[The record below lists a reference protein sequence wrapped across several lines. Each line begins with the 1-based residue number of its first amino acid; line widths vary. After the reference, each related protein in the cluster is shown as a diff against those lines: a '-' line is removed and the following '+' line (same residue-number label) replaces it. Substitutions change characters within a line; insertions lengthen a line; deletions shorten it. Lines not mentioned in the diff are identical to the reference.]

1 MSKVKAIKNKI
12 KSKIEAIKK
21 INDDPN
27 FAKIAESV
35 ADKYIKDLPDLGNY
49 QKKIAD
55 YLNKAKKKRQEK
67 TNIFGDIIDILDS
80 VLQVKGKVEGS
91 DKLMSKARLKKHAYD
106 AIDATSN
113 SAKQIILDAAQQ
125 VFFAGDGLCGGNLS
139 FDLPNFEPVKVK
151 PQEIDFFNMLSVPP
165 TSNVGKVMYEPAS
178 PNKSKTKFNR
188 ELFNGFTSNISTGY
202 NFDTLSNRTLF
213 NMKWSAT
220 DQEFSISGLT
230 QGGGSV
236 EDFFSDYYSTIEFP
250 DLKSI
255 AKTALLMTLKGDDT
269 DTVSISVGMNDVN
282 RLLDKLFC
290 VCRNNTKTNELANQN
305 AVDLFDET
313 DEDIDS
319 YFDFDD
325 VDGIDLDD
333 EDARY
338 RKVMRF
344 KDCNNF
350 EVPVNNSILED
361 FVYFS
366 DKKTLDDAINSAL
379 NKTAADAFEQSGGAF
394 SLPDFQLSINNLFI
408 LALPK
413 ALITS
418 LLSPKI
424 FLPIVIAYKFVQQ
437 LQQGLKAG
445 IDYVISN
452 AKELMRRLRK
462 FFDIVITKVFWKFL
476 GEFWKRVK
484 PDVIRFVIEFV
495 ITLIK
500 KKFKRYWKII
510 AALIALLIKI
520 LETGF
525 DNCFDIFNAILN
537 AISGALNMNSV
548 LKIPNPLLMFA
559 GLRQGF
565 SEDRAYVSAIE
576 KMDAA
581 GINTNS
587 IYGESNDFVQ
597 AIYATITAHTEEHD
611 LNGVM
616 EATNAFPI
624 PIIAPAGPTVAV
636 IPPGMLNLVG
646 INRAG

>member
-1 MSKVKAIKNKI
+1 V
-12 KSKIEAIKK
+12 
-21 INDDPN
+21 
-27 FAKIAESV
+27 
-35 ADKYIKDLPDLGNY
+35 
-49 QKKIAD
+49 
-55 YLNKAKKKRQEK
+55 
-67 TNIFGDIIDILDS
+67 
-80 VLQVKGKVEGS
+80 
-91 DKLMSKARLKKHAYD
+91 
-106 AIDATSN
+106 
-113 SAKQIILDAAQQ
+113 
-125 VFFAGDGLCGGNLS
+125 
-139 FDLPNFEPVKVK
+139 
-151 PQEIDFFNMLSVPP
+151 
-165 TSNVGKVMYEPAS
+165 
-178 PNKSKTKFNR
+178 
-188 ELFNGFTSNISTGY
+188 
-202 NFDTLSNRTLF
+202 
-213 NMKWSAT
+213 
-220 DQEFSISGLT
+220 
-230 QGGGSV
+230 
-236 EDFFSDYYSTIEFP
+236 
-250 DLKSI
+250 
-255 AKTALLMTLKGDDT
+255 
-269 DTVSISVGMNDVN
+269 
-282 RLLDKLFC
+282 
-290 VCRNNTKTNELANQN
+290 NQN

-408 LALPK
+408 LSLPK

-437 LQQGLKAG
+437 LQQGLRDG
-445 IDYVISN
+445 IDFVISN
-452 AKELMRRLRK
+452 SKELMRRLRK
-462 FFDIVITKVFWKFL
+462 FFDVVITKIFWKFL

-484 PDVIRFVIEFV
+484 PDVIRFVLEFV

-510 AALIALLIKI
+510 AALIALLIKV

-597 AIYATITAHTEEHD
+597 AIYAAITAHTEEND

-636 IPPGMLNLVG
+636 IPPGMLNIVG

>member
-1 MSKVKAIKNKI
+1 MSKVKDLKNKI

-27 FAKIAESV
+27 FAKIAEGI
-35 ADKYIKDLPDLGNY
+35 ADKYIKDLPDLNKY
-49 QKKIAD
+49 QQKVGDFLK
-55 YLNKAKKKRQEK
+55 KAKKKRQEK
-67 TNIFGDIIDILDS
+67 TNVFGDIIDILDS

-91 DKLMSKARLKKHAYD
+91 EKLMSKARLKKHAYD

-113 SAKQIILDAAQQ
+113 TAKQVILDAAQQ

-139 FDLPNFEPVKVK
+139 FNIPNFEPVKIK

-165 TSNVGKVMYEPAS
+165 TTNVGKIMYEPAS

-188 ELFNGFTSNISTGY
+188 EIFNNFTSNISTGY

-213 NMKWSAT
+213 NMKWNAT
-220 DQEFSISGLT
+220 NQEFSVSGLT
-230 QGGGSV
+230 SGGGSV

-250 DLKSI
+250 DLQGI
-255 AKTALLMTLKGDDT
+255 AKTALLMTLKGDD
-269 DTVSISVGMNDVN
+269 SESAAISVGMNDVN

-290 VCRNNTKTNELANQN
+290 LCRKNSKTNQLVNQN

-408 LALPK
+408 LSLPK

-437 LQQGLKAG
+437 LQQGLRDG
-445 IDYVISN
+445 IDFVISN
-452 AKELMRRLRK
+452 SKELMRRLRK
-462 FFDIVITKVFWKFL
+462 FFDVVITKIFWKFL

-484 PDVIRFVIEFV
+484 PDVIRFVLEFV

-510 AALIALLIKI
+510 AALIALLIKV

-548 LKIPNPLLMFA
+548 LKIPNPLSMFG
-559 GLRQGF
+559 GLC
-565 SEDRAYVSAIE
+565 
-576 KMDAA
+576 
-581 GINTNS
+581 
-587 IYGESNDFVQ
+587 
-597 AIYATITAHTEEHD
+597 
-611 LNGVM
+611 
-616 EATNAFPI
+616 
-624 PIIAPAGPTVAV
+624 
-636 IPPGMLNLVG
+636 
-646 INRAG
+646 

>member
-1 MSKVKAIKNKI
+1 
-12 KSKIEAIKK
+12 
-21 INDDPN
+21 
-27 FAKIAESV
+27 
-35 ADKYIKDLPDLGNY
+35 
-49 QKKIAD
+49 
-55 YLNKAKKKRQEK
+55 
-67 TNIFGDIIDILDS
+67 
-80 VLQVKGKVEGS
+80 
-91 DKLMSKARLKKHAYD
+91 
-106 AIDATSN
+106 
-113 SAKQIILDAAQQ
+113 
-125 VFFAGDGLCGGNLS
+125 
-139 FDLPNFEPVKVK
+139 
-151 PQEIDFFNMLSVPP
+151 
-165 TSNVGKVMYEPAS
+165 
-178 PNKSKTKFNR
+178 
-188 ELFNGFTSNISTGY
+188 
-202 NFDTLSNRTLF
+202 
-213 NMKWSAT
+213 
-220 DQEFSISGLT
+220 
-230 QGGGSV
+230 
-236 EDFFSDYYSTIEFP
+236 
-250 DLKSI
+250 
-255 AKTALLMTLKGDDT
+255 
-269 DTVSISVGMNDVN
+269 MNDIN

-290 VCRNNTKTNELANQN
+290 LCRKPTKTNELVNQN

-333 EDARY
+333 EDARF

-350 EVPVNNSILED
+350 EIPINNSTLED

-366 DKKTLDDAINSAL
+366 NKKTLDDSINSAL
-379 NKTAADAFEQSGGAF
+379 NKAASDAAEQSGGAF

-408 LALPK
+408 LSLPK

-437 LQQGLKAG
+437 LQQGLVAG
-445 IDYVISN
+445 IDYVVSN

-510 AALIALLIKI
+510 SALIALLIKV

-525 DNCFDIFNAILN
+525 DNCFDIFNAILST
-537 AISGALNMNSV
+537 ITGALNSKAV

-565 SEDRAYVSAIE
+565 SEDRAYVAAIE

-581 GINTNS
+581 GINTGG
-587 IYGESNDFVQ
+587 IFGESNDFLQ

-611 LNGVM
+611 LNGVT
-616 EATNAFPI
+616 EVTNAFPI